1 MGNWKEMVEVDDIT
15 SLYHCSRVII
25 VLNWRKI
32 VNMDMNYYCSMYN
45 SNEYVLDSI
54 KNLKFNYHVI
64 VLTLML
70 LLICGGGE

>member
-32 VNMDMNYYCSMYN
+32 VNMDMNYYRSMYN